1 LHPGGGPEV
10 YQYDSMTD
18 PRLNAIPGTV
28 ARTGRHTHCK
38 SSWGTFDMV
47 GNVHE
52 WIADPA
58 GTFLG
63 GYYLD
68 THINGDG
75 CSYRTVAHD
84 ADYHDYSTGFRCCA
98 DLRGQAPRAPARSSS
113 E

>member
-1 LHPGGGPEV
+1 MRRTTPAGGAEAAYGF
-10 YQYDSMTD
+10 DAMND
-18 PRLNAIPGTV
+18 PRLNALAGTV
-28 ARTGRHTHCK
+28 STTGHFSHCH
-38 SSWGTFDMV
+38 SSWGPFDMV

-52 WIADPA
+52 WVDDPA

-75 CSYRTVAHD
+75 CAYKTVAHD

-98 DLRGQAPRAPARSSS
+98 TRR
-113 E
+113 